1 MANPK
6 TILIEFL
13 SFHHVLP
20 GKIFSIGFSNQLFLT
35 WVVFAGKTEKISDSE
50 KLKFIHSPEFS
61 KNFQKK
67 FEEFEAKHGG
77 NFAAW

>member
-1 MANPK
+1 MLDFIRKIIKILFMANPK

-35 WVVFAGKTEKISDSE
+35 
-50 KLKFIHSPEFS
+50 
-61 KNFQKK
+61 
-67 FEEFEAKHGG
+67 
-77 NFAAW
+77 

>member
-1 MANPK
+1 MLADYIIKYYQVN
-6 TILIEFL
+6 
-13 SFHHVLP
+13 V
-20 GKIFSIGFSNQLFLT
+20 FSIDFSNQQFLT
-35 WVVFAGKTEKISDSE
+35 WVVFTGKTENIPDSE

-61 KNFQKK
+61 KNFEKK